1 MGAIVPT
8 ITSLTSAITAV
19 DTLVNQ
25 VQNFGG
31 NTQEDQLRAQQ
42 RLALRQLQEQQAA
55 QQRGAQEQGAL
66 QREKMQAESAAAE
79 QQRRA
84 ALRRAVARQRAA
96 YGAQGIGAGEGSAEA
111 VLLGLFEES
120 DADRMERERI
130 DDIRNRALEQ
140 DIAEQKNLNVLQLSQ
155 LRERQKLERIA
166 EGY

>member
-25 VQNFGG
+25 VQSFGG
-31 NTQEDQLRAQQ
+31 SSNEDHLREQQ
-42 RLALRQLQEQQAA
+42 RLALRQMQEHNAVQQPWS
-55 QQRGAQEQGAL
+55 QVQSAL
-66 QREKMQAESAAAE
+66 EREKMQAESAAAE

-111 VLLGLFEES
+111 VLLGLFAES
-120 DADRMERERI
+120 DAERMERERI

-155 LRERQKLERIA
+155 LRERQKLERAA